1 MEIVGNK
8 GLRRG
13 LIGTFGCLILIGCPA
28 PPPAPVARPASLED
42 VRVTARGAD
51 VQAAFCADFALDA
64 AQARAFLS
72 AAHVL
77 NDRELHDD
85 FDYLPCYVRGT
96 GTRNGVPVRWEIR
109 AGGTATVTAD
119 GEAAVQVGCKECAQ
133 KFR

>member
-1 MEIVGNK
+1 MEIVSNK

-13 LIGTFGCLILIGCPA
+13 LIGAFGCLMLAGCAA
-28 PPPAPVARPASLED
+28 PPAAPASRHASLED

-51 VQAAFCADFALDA
+51 VDAAFCADFTLDA
-64 AQARAFLS
+64 TQAREFLS

-85 FDYLPCYVRGT
+85 FDFLPCYVRGT

-119 GEAAVQVGCKECAQ
+119 GEAAVQLGCKECAQ